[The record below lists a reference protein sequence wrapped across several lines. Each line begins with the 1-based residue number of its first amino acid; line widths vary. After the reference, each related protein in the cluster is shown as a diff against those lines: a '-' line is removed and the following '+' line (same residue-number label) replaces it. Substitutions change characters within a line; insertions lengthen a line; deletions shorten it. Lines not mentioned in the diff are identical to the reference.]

1 MLVYKMSI
9 KILSIIWMINLSQ
22 LWEVSLQLRPI
33 TGQKWNILRL
43 CSDKIPIKLANY
55 KWEGKLC
62 KIVADYGKLC
72 G

>member
-1 MLVYKMSI
+1 
-9 KILSIIWMINLSQ
+9 MINLSQ